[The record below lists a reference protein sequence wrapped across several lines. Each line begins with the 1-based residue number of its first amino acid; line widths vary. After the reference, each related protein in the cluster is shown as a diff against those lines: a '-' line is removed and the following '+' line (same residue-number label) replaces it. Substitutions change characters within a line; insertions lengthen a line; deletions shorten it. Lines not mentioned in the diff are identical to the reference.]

1 MIKVIWLLKRKPGM
15 SKEAFREH
23 YENSHVVLAHKYVGH
38 LLEGY
43 HRNYPIEGW
52 LAPSSKREDGVVEP
66 FDYEYDCITEMRIKD
81 ADAAEEML
89 RIFNDPEIG
98 KIFVDDEHR
107 FLDRKLV
114 VMLTCDEVNTGT
126 GDGHLAPSKERL
138 AAQAPVLAG

>member
-23 YENSHVVLAHKYVGH
+23 YESSHVMLAHQYVGH

-43 HRNYPIEGW
+43 HRNYPVEGW

-66 FDYEYDCITEMRIKD
+66 FEYEYDCITEMRIKD
-81 ADAAEEML
+81 EAAADEML
-89 RIFNDPEIG
+89 QIFNDPVIG

-107 FLDRKLV
+107 FLDRKKV
-114 VMLTCDEVNTGT
+114 VMLTCDEVNNGTGT
-126 GDGHLAPSKERL
+126 GPLAPSKEEL
-138 AAQAPVLAG
+138 AARAPVLAH